1 MKILNI
7 FKSVYLAESYHDDIA
22 KLINQKLPKVRNGF
36 TRLWRGNRPGEVGKN
51 PSYTSSLEGIALP
64 FYYGYYDNEDQPAI
78 LSYVDIPTQV
88 VQKHITSGADD
99 TEFILPKELLKN
111 VKVVDRSIYKDYED
125 KNFAQSG
132 IKKGGL
138 SSFDDFADNFMRGT
152 V

>member
-7 FKSVYLAESYHDDIA
+7 IKEIYLIESYNEDIA
-22 KLINQKLPKVRNGF
+22 KLINLKLPEVKNEF

-64 FYYGYYDNEDQPAI
+64 FYYGYYDEDQPAI
-78 LSYVDIPTQV
+78 LSYIDIPTQDT
-88 VQKHITSGADD
+88 KKYLTSGADES
-99 TEFILPKELLKN
+99 EFMLPKELLKN
-111 VKVVDRSIYKDYED
+111 VKTVDHSIYKDYED
-125 KNFAQSG
+125 KNFTQSG